1 MSKMNDLTN
10 QRFGKLVAIEPRGR
24 KNKKIAWFC
33 QCDCGNTSIVASDK
47 LRNGHTQSCG
57 CLSKQRGHER
67 VIDLTGKRYGR
78 WTVIERAGY
87 KGKDIT
93 WKCKCDCGTI
103 SEVQGNSLRSGGTM
117 SCGCLARELNSKRLK
132 ETYKPK
138 PIIDLSG
145 KRFGKLVAI
154 DIAVHE
160 KGKHIKWNCIC
171 DCGNKII
178 ANGVYL
184 RNGKKTH
191 CGCGKP
197 FSYRLAYP
205 RIYSIWQNMKD
216 RCGNP
221 RSESYKDYGGR
232 GITVCPEWID
242 NFEAFCKWSLENGY
256 DDELSIDR
264 IDVNGNYEPSNC
276 RWITM
281 FDQMGNTRKNLYITY
296 KGETKHLSEWC
307 RVLNFKHA
315 TIDYRLKNGYSV
327 EEAFETPIGKYERT
341 NKYAKKA

>member
-33 QCDCGNTSIVASDK
+33 QCDCGNTSIVSSDK

-57 CLSKQRGHER
+57 CVSRQKAKER

-87 KGKDIT
+87 KGKDIS

-132 ETYKPK
+132 EIYKPK
-138 PIIDLSG
+138 PIIDLSE

-184 RNGKKTH
+184 TNGSKTH
-191 CGCGKP
+191 CGCEKP
-197 FSYRLAYP
+197 FSYRLSYP
-205 RIYSIWQNMKD
+205 RLHRIWSNMKTRCNNANDD
-216 RCGNP
+216 RYG
-221 RSESYKDYGGR
+221 DYGGR
-232 GITVCPEWID
+232 GINVCKEWQES
-242 NFEAFCKWSLENGY
+242 FEVFCKWALKNGY
-256 DDELSIDR
+256 AENLTLDR
-264 IDVNGNYEPSNC
+264 INVNGNYEPSNC

-281 FDQMGNTRKNLYITY
+281 FDQMGNMRKNVYITY

-307 RVLNFKHA
+307 RILNVKHS
-315 TIDYRLKNGYSV
+315 TIAYRLKNGYSV
-327 EEAFETPIGKYERT
+327 EEAFEIPIGNYKSR
-341 NKYAKKA
+341 K

>member
-24 KNKKIAWFC
+24 KNKRIAWFC
-33 QCDCGNTSIVASDK
+33 QCDCGNETIVASDK
-47 LRNGHTQSCG
+47 LRSGHTQSCG
-57 CLSKQRGHER
+57 CLVGEKAKER
-67 VIDLTGKRYGR
+67 VIDLTGHKYGR
-78 WTVIERAGY
+78 WTVIENAGY
-87 KGKDIT
+87 QNKEII
-93 WKCKCDCGTI
+93 WKCICECGNVGYI
-103 SEVQGNSLRSGGTM
+103 AGNSLRSGNSK
-117 SCGCLARELNSKRLK
+117 SCGCLAREINSKRLK

-145 KRFGKLVAI
+145 QRFGKLVAI

-178 ANGVYL
+178 ATGAYL
-184 RNGKKTH
+184 KNGKKTH
-191 CGCGKP
+191 CGCEKP

-221 RSESYKDYGGR
+221 KNEKYKDYGGR
-232 GITVCPEWID
+232 GITVCQEWID
-242 NFEAFCKWSLENGY
+242 SFEAFCKWALENGY
-256 DDELSIDR
+256 ADNLTLDR

-281 FDQMGNTRKNLYITY
+281 FDQMGNMRKNVYITY
-296 KGETKHLSEWC
+296 NGETKHLSEWC
-307 RVLNFKHA
+307 RIFNVKYS
-315 TIDYRLKNGYSV
+315 TIEYRLKNGYSV

>member
-24 KNKKIAWFC
+24 KNKKIAWLC

-57 CLSKQRGHER
+57 CVSRQKAKER

-191 CGCGKP
+191 CGCEKA
-197 FSYRLAYP
+197 FSYRLTYP
-205 RIYSIWQNMKD
+205 RMYRIWLNMKN
-216 RCGNP
+216 RCNNP
-221 RSESYKDYGGR
+221 EYERYDDYGGR
-232 GITVCPEWID
+232 GIKICEEWQD
-242 NFEAFCKWSLENGY
+242 SFEVFCKWSLKNGY
-256 DDELSIDR
+256 AENLTIDR

-276 RWITM
+276 RWITS
-281 FDQMGNTRKNLYITY
+281 FDQMGNMRKNVYIEY
-296 KGETKHLSEWC
+296 KGETKHLAEWC
-307 RVLNFKHA
+307 RLLNLKYP
-315 TIDYRLKNGYSV
+315 TIAYRLKNGYSV
-327 EEAFETPIGKYERT
+327 EEAFEIPIGNY
-341 NKYAKKA
+341 KKR